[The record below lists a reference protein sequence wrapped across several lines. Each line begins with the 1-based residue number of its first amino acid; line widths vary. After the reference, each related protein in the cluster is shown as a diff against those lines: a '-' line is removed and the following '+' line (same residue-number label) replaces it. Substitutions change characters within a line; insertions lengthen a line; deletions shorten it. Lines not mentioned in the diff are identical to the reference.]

1 MHRKIFAV
9 CAVIAI
15 VVGGGLAYFDNHP
28 RCGITEDDSA
38 AMGDLIRRLERE
50 REERELKQQREA
62 ADLIALTERIVKYC
76 QIPTAE
82 ARKISEEILTAALR
96 FDLSPSL
103 LCGIMIVE
111 SHGQRNA
118 KNKKNTCVGLMQ
130 VNSRVWRKEL
140 REAGINDIG
149 GIESGAYILSTYLRQ
164 TNGNLRLA
172 LARYSGGARGYADKV
187 YRAAGKKFAW

>member
-1 MHRKIFAV
+1 MHRKLLAV

-15 VVGGGLAYFDNHP
+15 VVGGGLAYYDNHP
-28 RCGITEDDSA
+28 YCGITEEDSA
-38 AMGDLIRRLERE
+38 AMGDLIRRLEHE
-50 REERELKQQREA
+50 REERELKLQRENA
-62 ADLIALTERIVKYC
+62 NLIALTERIVKYC
-76 QIPTAE
+76 QLPTAE
-82 ARKISEEILTAALR
+82 ARELAEEILAAALR

-111 SHGQRNA
+111 SHGQRKA
-118 KNKKNTCVGLMQ
+118 KNKHCVGLMQ
-130 VNSRVWRKEL
+130 VNSRVWHKAL

-187 YRAAGKKFAW
+187 YRAAGKGFTW